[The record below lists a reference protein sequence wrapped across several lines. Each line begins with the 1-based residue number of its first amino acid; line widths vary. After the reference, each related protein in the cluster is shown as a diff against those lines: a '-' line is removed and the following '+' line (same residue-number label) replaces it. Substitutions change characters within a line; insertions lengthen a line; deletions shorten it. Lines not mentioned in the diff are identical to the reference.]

1 MEEGEF
7 CIKVNSSNVLNHIN
21 VSIQF
26 MCLTSLQSLNY
37 QHLSVSSWQKENI
50 KIYMNMSFIFHRDI
64 DIKYCLPISNMIQF
78 IFH

>member
-37 QHLSVSSWQKENI
+37 KHLSVSSWQKR
-50 KIYMNMSFIFHRDI
+50 KYQDIYEYEF
-64 DIKYCLPISNMIQF
+64 YIS
-78 IFH
+78 

>member
-26 MCLTSLQSLNY
+26 MCLTSLQNLNY
-37 QHLSVSSWQKENI
+37 QHLSISNWQKGNI
-50 KIYMNMSFIFHRDI
+50 KIYMNIS
-64 DIKYCLPISNMIQF
+64 ISNTAYYYQI
-78 IFH
+78 

>member
-26 MCLTSLQSLNY
+26 MCLTSLQKFE
-37 QHLSVSSWQKENI
+37 LSAFERIELAKE
-50 KIYMNMSFIFHRDI
+50 KYLDI
-64 DIKYCLPISNMIQF
+64 DSYKVLYSSN
-78 IFH
+78 

>member
-26 MCLTSLQSLNY
+26 MCLTSLQKFELSAFERIELAKEKY
-37 QHLSVSSWQKENI
+37 Q
-50 KIYMNMSFIFHRDI
+50 DI
-64 DIKYCLPISNMIQF
+64 DSYKLLYLLRKHTFSV
-78 IFH
+78 

>member
-26 MCLTSLQSLNY
+26 MCLTSLQKFE
-37 QHLSVSSWQKENI
+37 LSAFERVELAIGKKCSEKYSKITLYLFFSTPIKENWS
-50 KIYMNMSFIFHRDI
+50 KPNS
-64 DIKYCLPISNMIQF
+64 
-78 IFH
+78 